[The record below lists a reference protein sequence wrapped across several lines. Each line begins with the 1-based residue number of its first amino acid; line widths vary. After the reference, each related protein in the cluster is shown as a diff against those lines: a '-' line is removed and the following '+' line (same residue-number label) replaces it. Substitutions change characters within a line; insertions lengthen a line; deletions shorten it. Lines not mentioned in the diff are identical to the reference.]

1 MFVDVVYCPS
11 FGSDMAGTGIFKE
24 IIDGDVYKFYVD
36 GEWKVSTSG
45 KSVGIINPS
54 NLKPTYKVQG
64 APIHLDSRALIYT
77 RLRSPNVVKI
87 FSFKCAQRVRDI

>member
-1 MFVDVVYCPS
+1 
-11 FGSDMAGTGIFKE
+11 MAGTGIFKE
-24 IIDGDVYKFYVD
+24 IIDGDVYKYYVD

-64 APIHLDSRALIYT
+64 APIHLDSHALINT
-77 RLRSPNVVKI
+77 RLRSPNVVEI
-87 FSFKCAQRVRDI
+87 FSFKCALRVRDI

>member
-11 FGSDMAGTGIFKE
+11 CGSDMAGTGIFKE
-24 IIDGDVYKFYVD
+24 IIDGDVYKYYVD
-36 GEWKVSTSG
+36 GEWKVSASG

-64 APIHLDSRALIYT
+64 VPIHHDSRALICI
-77 RLRSPNVVKI
+77 RLRSPILVEI
-87 FSFKCAQRVRDI
+87 FSFKCVLRFRDI